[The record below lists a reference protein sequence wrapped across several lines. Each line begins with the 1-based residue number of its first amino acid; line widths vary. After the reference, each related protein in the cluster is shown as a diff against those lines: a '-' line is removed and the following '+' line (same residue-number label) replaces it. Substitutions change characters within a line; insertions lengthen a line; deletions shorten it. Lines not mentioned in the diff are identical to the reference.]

1 MPAWHEN
8 DALWED
14 LHDAIFTPER
24 IRLAATDVEQI
35 SALLTLPAGSSLLDL
50 GCGVGRHSLEF
61 ARRGLQVIGVD
72 RSECYLAEARKR
84 AATDGL
90 KVEWVHE
97 DMRRF
102 RRSAMFD
109 TAVCLLTSFGY
120 FENAADDQAT
130 IENVYASLKPGGTLL
145 IDLMGREV
153 LAKIFRPRDWH
164 EEPDG
169 TILLE
174 ERAVT
179 DDWQWLNVRWVLLK
193 GDRRTERRFRLHLFT
208 AADLATLLRGA
219 GFERVRCYG
228 ALTGSPYDQEAQR
241 LVVVGHK
248 PTDQDRA

>member
-1 MPAWHEN
+1 MPPWHED

-14 LHDAIFTPER
+14 LRGAIFTSER
-24 IRLAATDVEQI
+24 IRLAATDVEQV
-35 SALLTLPAGSSLLDL
+35 LTLLKPSAGATLLDL

-61 ARRGLQVIGVD
+61 ARRGFRVTGVD
-72 RSECYLAEARKR
+72 RCDSYLAEARKR
-84 AATDGL
+84 AAADGL
-90 KVEWVHE
+90 KVEWVHN

-102 RRSAMFD
+102 RRSGAFD
-109 TAVCLLTSFGY
+109 AAVCLLTSFGY

-179 DDWQWLNVRWVLLK
+179 DDWHWLNVRWILLK
-193 GDRRTERRFRLHLFT
+193 GERRIERRFRLHLFT

-219 GFERVRCYG
+219 GFEQVRCYG
-228 ALTGSPYDQEAQR
+228 ALTGSPYDQDAQR

-248 PTDQDRA
+248 PTDQDGT